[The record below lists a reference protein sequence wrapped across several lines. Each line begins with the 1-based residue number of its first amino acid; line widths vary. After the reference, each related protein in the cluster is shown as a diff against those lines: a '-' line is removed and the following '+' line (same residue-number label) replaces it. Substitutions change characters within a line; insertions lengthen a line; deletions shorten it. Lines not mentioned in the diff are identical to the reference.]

1 VIAKNYVLD
10 RAPGAQAVL
19 TSTGWWA
26 IFGSASQL
34 LGVGRKP
41 NDAWRVAARTM
52 GLNVAEDGSVTG
64 IKI

>member
-1 VIAKNYVLD
+1 MIAKNYVLA

-26 IFGSASQL
+26 IFGASSEL

-41 NDAWRVAARTM
+41 NDAWRVAARSM
-52 GLNVAEDGSVTG
+52 GLNVAADGTVTG